1 MNKPSKSSFKNF
13 DFKGNRVITQCF
25 EKLNIFFLKKNQ
37 AQVKF
42 YFTFKGILV
51 I

>member
-25 EKLNIFFLKKNQ
+25 EKLNIFFKK
-37 AQVKF
+37 KTRPKLSF
-42 YFTFKGILV
+42 ILLLRV
-51 I
+51 F